1 MDVSHLRSVVCV
13 AVPTLATFADAREER
28 GSHTRPGRGIQVAHR
43 NDECDT
49 TAHKCVVTSK
59 QSICELGISLLTR
72 SNHLPS
78 ESPKTSRTES
88 WMERVLQA
96 CS

>member
-13 AVPTLATFADAREER
+13 AVPTLATFADTREER

-49 TAHKCVVTSK
+49 TGHKRMVIMK
-59 QSICELGISLLTR
+59 F
-72 SNHLPS
+72 NHLPS
-78 ESPKTSRTES
+78 EPPKTSRTES

-96 CS
+96 RS